1 MEPIERS
8 EFEKAIGQ
16 LAIAWAV
23 AEYGLDKCISA
34 IFHLKGGDEIVSELP
49 LNARAKIKFFRRAAN
64 TIGSLGTHTEWAN
77 EIVDLAYTTLDD
89 RNWYIHG
96 MALDVVPPFF
106 EEPVTLTRFDRSNLI
121 EAEFKPVTLA
131 GILDAKLRCQR
142 LSVSFGLFLCKPL
155 DVLPEDHVKK
165 VCDDLGIE
173 VPPGF

>member
-34 IFHLKGGDEIVSELP
+34 IFHLKGGNEIVSELP
-49 LNARAKIKFFRRAAN
+49 MNARAKIKFFRRASNNIDAL
-64 TIGSLGTHTEWAN
+64 GSHTEWAN
-77 EIVDLAYTTLDD
+77 EIVDLAYRTLDD
-89 RNWYIHG
+89 RNWCIHG
-96 MALDVVPPFF
+96 MALDAVPPFF

-131 GILDAKLRCQR
+131 DIGDARFRCQC
-142 LSVSFGLFLCKPL
+142 LSVYFGLFLCKPL
-155 DVLPEDHVKK
+155 NVLSEDHVKK

-173 VPPGF
+173 VPTDF